1 MPVGVTR
8 GKSRAVSPAVQ
19 VLRGDCR
26 KLLPA
31 MPENLVDSVVTD
43 PPYHFA
49 SIVKRF
55 GPNGAA
61 PVKSN
66 GATGV
71 YERSSRGFMGKTWD
85 GGSVAFDPATWVAV
99 LRVLKPGGHML
110 AFGAPK
116 TAHRLTCAI
125 EDAGFEIR
133 DAVMW
138 LFGSGFPKSHNAGK
152 GRGTALK
159 PAYELITLARKPLV
173 GTIAA
178 NVLAWGTGAINI
190 DGCRVESA
198 ETITTHSRGVSEQFA
213 KRPGER
219 TVAESG
225 RSVPQNRAEFIGN
238 PRLGRWPA
246 NVIHD
251 GSEEVRAAF
260 PDAPGALAAVGAHQ
274 TGHRTVHAYGTFNGE
289 RPERI
294 PRGDTGSAAR
304 FFYCAKATKAERAGS
319 KHPTVK
325 PIALM
330 RYLCRL
336 VTPPGGVI
344 LDPFAGTGSTGQAA
358 LKEGFSAILCERE
371 AEYVADIK
379 RRLTKFNEASP

>member
-1 MPVGVTR
+1 VR
-8 GKSRAVSPAVQ
+8 

-31 MPENLVDSVVTD
+31 MPENSVDSVVTD

-85 GGSVAFDPATWVAV
+85 GGSVAFDPATWAAV
-99 LRVLKPGGHML
+99 LRVLKPGGHMI

-138 LFGSGFPKSHNAGK
+138 LFGTGFPKSHNAGR
-152 GRGTALK
+152 GRGTGLK

-173 GTIAA
+173 GTIAS

-190 DGCRVESA
+190 DGCRVPGGPV
-198 ETITTHSRGVSEQFA
+198 ITLDRIAGN
-213 KRPGER
+213 RPRDQYR
-219 TVAESG
+219 TG
-225 RSVPQNRAEFIGN
+225 TGKNR
-238 PRLGRWPA
+238 RLVDRGRWPA

-251 GSEEVRAAF
+251 GSEEVLTAF

-274 TGHRTVHAYGTFNGE
+274 TGHRTVHAYGVFNGD

-336 VTPPGGVI
+336 VTPPRGVI

-379 RRLTKFNEASP
+379 RRLTKFSEASP